1 MFTTLIEAEDETLVT
16 IAEHRVAFLSQMNP
30 NIGSRDPELV

>member
-16 IAEHRVAFLSQMNP
+16 MKLRVAFVSQMNP
-30 NIGSRDPELV
+30 YIGSRDPELV